1 MKFAIKSGIIERILW
16 QNADKSSSLVLV
28 KDLEGKFEKR
38 WKVWT
43 KVQVHLNGK
52 YDFWG
57 YVSEQPSQKIKDQNG
72 KAIYETQFN
81 STNVV
86 DCSTS
91 QDDDIIPI

>member
-1 MKFAIKSGIIERILW
+1 MKFAIKNGVIERILW

-43 KVQVHLNGK
+43 KVQVHLNGV
-52 YDFWG
+52 YDFSG

-86 DCSTS
+86 DSPANRG
-91 QDDDIIPI
+91 DDIIPI